1 MQRHWGLNMVW
12 DGESG
17 QQKVD
22 LGSSDFNPV
31 KLNLQVIYFSKKK
44 KKRSF

>member
-1 MQRHWGLNMVW
+1 MQRHWVLNMVW

-22 LGSSDFNPV
+22 LLGSSDFNPV
-31 KLNLQVIYFSKKK
+31 KLNL
-44 KKRSF
+44 